1 MLQWTGN
8 YVETAAMCSG
18 LSAENAPSLQAVHC
32 NKYQKWYRLKQ
43 LKKNATTL
51 ELQQESMLGVHT
63 YMRAVLHN
71 VPSYNTDDV
80 VDIKARNFII
90 DSISND
96 ICYR

>member
-1 MLQWTGN
+1 
-8 YVETAAMCSG
+8 MCSG

-43 LKKNATTL
+43 LKEKCDHAGASPG
-51 ELQQESMLGVHT
+51 EHVRST